1 MMAFKQRKSTEP
13 GLIDWYSIT
22 FAMLVVSLLM
32 PKLLFAADLETYK
45 NFRNPQQRLDQD
57 YPVPPGSYTI
67 KIDDR
72 TFSMTIP
79 EGRTAATYNRN
90 DIDTKNYREQISE
103 AIKVLD
109 NNIPN
114 RMLGLIGFWRK
125 DQAGTWPFVSTY
137 GATSI
142 GTGLYLAPEWESKID
157 RTSDKE
163 SLWADYRTLE
173 SLVEKTKGTIQ
184 QFDAKGNRLGRK
196 EIPRDVVVI
205 NGRQWAREHYEK
217 AAIVDLPEETVDTYY
232 TGVSENSYI
241 RLIVR
246 APYTASRYPKD
257 KERPEWVK
265 QSSAFIAQALTSI
278 KISAPAGSAEPD
290 FFTVDESQN
299 TPIEMLVP

>member
-1 MMAFKQRKSTEP
+1 MKYYST
-13 GLIDWYSIT
+13 T
-22 FAMLVVSLLM
+22 VAMIVVSLLM

-45 NFRNPQQRLDQD
+45 HFRDPQERLDQD
-57 YPVPPGSYTI
+57 YPVQPGNYTI
-67 KIDDR
+67 RIDGR

-90 DIDTKNYREQISE
+90 DIDTQNYRERISE
-103 AIKVLD
+103 ATKVLD
-109 NNIPN
+109 NNIPK

-125 DQAGTWPFVSTY
+125 DQTGIWPFVSRY

-157 RTSDKE
+157 RTSDKAWM
-163 SLWADYRTLE
+163 WADYRTLE
-173 SLVEKTKGTIQ
+173 SLVKMTKGFNYIY
-184 QFDAKGNRLGRK
+184 DAKGNRLGRK

-217 AAIVDLPEETVDTYY
+217 VAIVDLPEETVDTYY
-232 TGVSENSYI
+232 TGISENSYI
-241 RLIVR
+241 RLIVT

-278 KISAPAGSAEPD
+278 KISAPSGSTAPD
-290 FFTVDESQN
+290 FFTVDESLN

>member
-1 MMAFKQRKSTEP
+1 MKYCSLPVILFVILASIPNTLLAEDYEQREKRIHEEVRQH
-13 GLIDWYSIT
+13 W
-22 FAMLVVSLLM
+22 
-32 PKLLFAADLETYK
+32 ADV
-45 NFRNPQQRLDQD
+45 NN
-57 YPVPPGSYTI
+57 PVPPGDYTLR
-67 KIDDR
+67 IDDL

-79 EGRTAATYNRN
+79 QGRTAASYNRK
-90 DIDTKNYREQISE
+90 DIDTQNYREQISE

-109 NNIPN
+109 NHQYQ

-125 DQAGTWPFVSTY
+125 DQTGIWPFVSTY

-173 SLVEKTKGTIQ
+173 SLVKKTKGTIQ

-217 AAIVDLPEETVDTYY
+217 AVIVDLPEETLDTYY

-241 RLIVR
+241 RLLVR

-278 KISAPAGSAEPD
+278 KISAPSGSTEPD
-290 FFTVDESQN
+290 FFTVDESLN
-299 TPIEMLVP
+299 TPIEVLVP

>member
-1 MMAFKQRKSTEP
+1 MKYCSLPVILFVILASIPNTLLAEDYEQREKRIHEEVRQH
-13 GLIDWYSIT
+13 W
-22 FAMLVVSLLM
+22 
-32 PKLLFAADLETYK
+32 ADV
-45 NFRNPQQRLDQD
+45 NN
-57 YPVPPGSYTI
+57 PVPPGDYTLR
-67 KIDDR
+67 IDDR

-79 EGRTAATYNRN
+79 QGRTAASYNRK
-90 DIDTKNYREQISE
+90 DIDTQNYREQISE

-109 NNIPN
+109 NHQYQ

-125 DQAGTWPFVSTY
+125 DQTGIWPFVSTY

-157 RTSDKE
+157 RTSDKAWM
-163 SLWADYRTLE
+163 WADYRTLE
-173 SLVEKTKGTIQ
+173 SLVEKTKGFNYIY
-184 QFDAKGNRLGRK
+184 DAKGNRLGRK

-217 AAIVDLPEETVDTYY
+217 VAIVDLPEESVDTYY

-246 APYTASRYPKD
+246 APYPASRYPKD

-278 KISAPAGSAEPD
+278 KISAPAGSTEPD
-290 FFTVDESQN
+290 FFTVDESLN
-299 TPIEMLVP
+299 TPIEVLVP

>member
-1 MMAFKQRKSTEP
+1 MKYYSFTVVLF
-13 GLIDWYSIT
+13 LI
-22 FAMLVVSLLM
+22 LVSLSGT
-32 PKLLFAADLETYK
+32 LLAEDYEQREKRIHEEVRQHWADV
-45 NFRNPQQRLDQD
+45 NN
-57 YPVPPGSYTI
+57 PVPPGDYALR
-67 KIDDR
+67 IDDR

-79 EGRTAATYNRN
+79 QGRTAASYNRK

-109 NNIPN
+109 NNAPN
-114 RMLGLIGFWRK
+114 MMFGLIGFRRK
-125 DQAGTWPFVSTY
+125 DQTGIWPFISTY
-137 GATSI
+137 GETGI
-142 GTGLYLAPEWESKID
+142 GASLYLAEEWESKID
-157 RTSDKE
+157 RASDKAWM
-163 SLWADYRTLE
+163 WADYRTLE
-173 SLVEKTKGTIQ
+173 SLVEKTKGFNYIY
-184 QFDAKGNRLGRK
+184 DAKGNRRGRK

-278 KISAPAGSAEPD
+278 KISAPAGSTEPD
-290 FFTVDESQN
+290 FFTVDESLN

>member
-1 MMAFKQRKSTEP
+1 MKYYSTTVAV
-13 GLIDWYSIT
+13 I
-22 FAMLVVSLLM
+22 FVSLLM

-45 NFRNPQQRLDQD
+45 HFRNPQERLDQD

-72 TFSMTIP
+72 TFIMTIP
-79 EGRTAATYNRN
+79 EGRTAASYNRN
-90 DIDTKNYREQISE
+90 DIDTQNYREQISE

-109 NNIPN
+109 KNLPN

-125 DQAGTWPFVSTY
+125 DQTGIWPFVSTY

-163 SLWADYRTLE
+163 LLWADYRTLE
-173 SLVEKTKGTIQ
+173 SLVEKTKA
-184 QFDAKGNRLGRK
+184 FDFIYDAEGKRLGK
-196 EIPRDVVVI
+196 KDLPRDVVVI
-205 NGRQWAREHYEK
+205 NGRQWARMHVESR
-217 AAIVDLPEETVDTYY
+217 AIADLPEKTADYYY
-232 TGVSENSYI
+232 TGISENSYI
-241 RLIVR
+241 RLIVT

-265 QSSAFIAQALTSI
+265 QSSAFIAQALSSI
-278 KISAPAGSAEPD
+278 KISAPTGSTEPD
-290 FFTVDESQN
+290 FLTVDESQN

>member
-1 MMAFKQRKSTEP
+1 MKFYP
-13 GLIDWYSIT
+13 IT
-22 FAMLVVSLLM
+22 VAMIAMSLLLS
-32 PKLLFAADLETYK
+32 KQLFAADLETYK
-45 NFRNPQQRLDQD
+45 HFRDPQERLDQD
-57 YPVPPGSYTI
+57 YPVPPGNYTI
-67 KIDDR
+67 RIDGW

-90 DIDTKNYREQISE
+90 DIDTQNYREQISE
-103 AIKVLD
+103 ATKVLD
-109 NNIPN
+109 NNIPK

-125 DQAGTWPFVSTY
+125 DQTGIWPFVSTY

-157 RTSDKE
+157 RTSDKAWM
-163 SLWADYRTLE
+163 WADYRTLE
-173 SLVEKTKGTIQ
+173 SLVKMTKGFNYIY
-184 QFDAKGNRLGRK
+184 DAQGNRLGK
-196 EIPRDVVVI
+196 KDIPRDVVVI

-217 AAIVDLPEETVDTYY
+217 GGRARAVSGLAGETVDTYY
-232 TGVSENSYI
+232 TGISENSYI
-241 RLIVR
+241 RLIVV
-246 APYTASRYPKD
+246 APYTASSYPKD

-290 FFTVDESQN
+290 FFTVDESLN